1 MKRDM
6 FNESGRG
13 NDVFLD
19 GAGARAGSPKIV
31 EESAL
36 QMGCGMQASCCY
48 LGRRLIEFDN
58 DQSVMKL
65 TAGLNLLS
73 GACPE
78 IKDCANAELA
88 GWSSCSPN
96 LYQPGSDQ
104 ARRIVF
110 LITTV

>member
-1 MKRDM
+1 M

-48 LGRRLIEFDN
+48 LGRRLINFDS
-58 DQSVMKL
+58 DQSVKEL
-65 TAGLNLLS
+65 AAGSNLLPRPCS
-73 GACPE
+73 E
-78 IKDCANAELA
+78 IEDCANSELA

-96 LYQPGSDQ
+96 SYQPGSDQ

-110 LITTV
+110 LITTA